1 MQAHVV
7 LRYATSQKV
16 THGSLPSRC
25 SSRRSQW
32 YPYERKRGAVIIASR
47 KKPQTVR
54 FLAELQRKDSNEG
67 PAAELRAEQ
76 QAVES
81 SPLVNSEDSTAS
93 PSSSFMGSS
102 EQNTYSSTG
111 TAVLPPIVM
120 RQINFTDRHLLL
132 LGLIA
137 CATTGALSCILLA
150 AIPTLIA
157 FKKAADSLK
166 KLADTTREELPGTMA
181 AVRLSGMEISDLTM
195 ELSDLGQEI
204 SEGVRSSTRAVRA
217 AEDGL
222 RRMGS
227 FTSIAMLQERA
238 TDRVQVVR
246 PKVALAAR
254 STREALV
261 RARSLLRGL
270 VTLTRLSTWLA
281 QRWRMIRPLKQRSI
295 SSRAP

>member
-1 MQAHVV
+1 MQGWILQSAA
-7 LRYATSQKV
+7 LQDV
-16 THGSLPSRC
+16 THGCALPNPFFSKSRLH
-25 SSRRSQW
+25 SVQ
-32 YPYERKRGAVIIASR
+32 ERKRIGVCSMSR
-47 KKPQTVR
+47 KGPQTLKFCSELRRDSREGELAEISPALNENEFNAEASTR
-54 FLAELQRKDSNEG
+54 FLEN
-67 PAAELRAEQ
+67 
-76 QAVES
+76 
-81 SPLVNSEDSTAS
+81 
-93 PSSSFMGSS
+93 S

-111 TAVLPPIVM
+111 TAALPPVVL

-132 LGLIA
+132 LGFIA

-166 KLADTTREELPGTMA
+166 KLADTAREELPGTMA

-227 FTSIAMLQERA
+227 FTSIGEGNRA
-238 TDRVQVVR
+238 SAGGET
-246 PKVALAAR
+246 K
-254 STREALV
+254 S
-261 RARSLLRGL
+261 
-270 VTLTRLSTWLA
+270 
-281 QRWRMIRPLKQRSI
+281 
-295 SSRAP
+295 SSRSKKHPGGTGQGS